1 MAMTEKHIKRRMDEA
16 FDSHY
21 KQYEIEAEWY
31 GNDDSHIW
39 VFDIPSKQITVKME
53 INEEAANGD
62 APKPGKEKSRS
73 SEFDVLKKHLSK
85 SFGVPVNMSCSAN
98 GKGKITFQFS
108 NEAELERIIALF
120 DTLKH

>member
-1 MAMTEKHIKRRMDEA
+1 MAMTEKQIKRRMDEA

-53 INEEAANGD
+53 INEEAKRIKIYEAQL
-62 APKPGKEKSRS
+62 EKQSDYRY
-73 SEFDVLKKHLSK
+73 VR
-85 SFGVPVNMSCSAN
+85 
-98 GKGKITFQFS
+98 
-108 NEAELERIIALF
+108 EAEWKTRGYYSW
-120 DTLKH
+120 

>member
-1 MAMTEKHIKRRMDEA
+1 MAMTEKQIKRRMDEA

-53 INEEAANGD
+53 INEESKRIKICEAQL
-62 APKPGKEKSRS
+62 EKQSDYRYVRETEWKTRGYYS
-73 SEFDVLKKHLSK
+73 W
-85 SFGVPVNMSCSAN
+85 
-98 GKGKITFQFS
+98 
-108 NEAELERIIALF
+108 
-120 DTLKH
+120 

>member
-1 MAMTEKHIKRRMDEA
+1 MCIRDSDKTVDMGHARALLSVEKPTQQLRL
-16 FDSHY
+16 Y
-21 KQYEIEAEWY
+21 NEILKKGLSVRQVEQRA
-31 GNDDSHIW
+31 
-39 VFDIPSKQITVKME
+39 KE
-53 INEEAANGD
+53 INEESANGD